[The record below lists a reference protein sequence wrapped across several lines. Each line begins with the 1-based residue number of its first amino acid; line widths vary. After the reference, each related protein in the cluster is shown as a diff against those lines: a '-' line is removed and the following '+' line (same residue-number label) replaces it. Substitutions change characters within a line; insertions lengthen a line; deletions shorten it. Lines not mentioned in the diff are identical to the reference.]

1 MISEA
6 MRIIRS
12 AGSVGLRAPRAFRS
26 RGRTNNRLSRA
37 PSLASVMLLLSV
49 SAHSYAATFYVN
61 CVNGSDR
68 ADGRSLRSPWQHLEA
83 VNTYAR
89 RAGFRP
95 GDSIQL
101 RRGCRWR
108 EQLELSNPNL
118 SGAVPNSGSDRQPI
132 TITSYGTG
140 DFATIDGADVV
151 SGWKTVTGGTFV
163 TPVSGPVY
171 KVFVDG
177 DSRETKALQPQPNF
191 SGEWRA
197 KTAYH
202 MWDYVTHQGRTFG
215 AMRDVAAGSRI
226 EPDDWYHTAD
236 LAPDERSKGV
246 DNVARTPGSWFLDT
260 DRKLLYVH
268 LEDGNDP
275 SRHAIQI
282 TRRRYGIELQGLNHI
297 VIDSLR
303 IVHAAK
309 SGIVASVF
317 APNQGGLYM
326 TNEYN
331 SVQNSILW
339 NNGDTS
345 TDALPG
351 TGMQGEGAIYVAASS
366 KSTDSPLKGWVIQGN
381 SIGSIDSQKIA
392 DYARNG
398 ISVSGTEGLVL
409 RNNYVATNNSIGISV
424 VTDRGPRCLRP
435 MIESNYLT
443 RNQGNLRISG
453 CTNPVADSN
462 TIAYSYGYGIQTGG
476 NTSEAVITHNLIHD
490 LTATP
495 NKHLY
500 NGFDCNGG
508 APNGTLAFNTIEA
521 VWAAEATLEV
531 GCDHWTVRNNVFDSS
546 NNSQHGGLTLY
557 IRNEA
562 LPGMRFDQNIYRVD
576 PSVKR
581 QFNVGAGQAGVQTAH
596 DIAWWQ
602 ANQEPSAHS
611 AGNAL
616 FMNSA
621 TSDYSLRDAAAMG
634 TAARAALPVHPFL
647 PSVGSTTYLREAFK
661 APWEPQDQVR

>member
-1 MISEA
+1 
-6 MRIIRS
+6 
-12 AGSVGLRAPRAFRS
+12 
-26 RGRTNNRLSRA
+26 
-37 PSLASVMLLLSV
+37 MLLLSV
-49 SAHSYAATFYVN
+49 SANSYATTFYVN

-68 ADGRSLRSPWQHLEA
+68 ANGRSLRGSWQHLDA
-83 VNTYAR
+83 ISTYAR
-89 RAGFRP
+89 KEGFRP
-95 GDSIQL
+95 GDFIQL

-108 EQLELSNPNL
+108 EQLELSNTNL
-118 SGAVPNSGSDRQPI
+118 AGSISNSGNDRQPI

-140 DFATIDGADVV
+140 DFPTIDGADAV
-151 SGWKTVTGGTFV
+151 SGWKTVTNVTFV

-191 SGEWRA
+191 LGEWRA
-197 KTAYH
+197 NTGYH

-215 AMRDVAAGSRI
+215 AMRDVVPGSRI
-226 EPDDWYHTAD
+226 GPDDWYRTAD
-236 LAPDERSKGV
+236 LAPDERNKGV
-246 DNVARTPGSWFLDT
+246 DNVARIPGSWFLDT

-268 LEDGNDP
+268 LEDGSNP

-339 NNGDTS
+339 NNGDTT
-345 TDALPG
+345 TDVLPG
-351 TGMQGEGAIYVAASS
+351 TGLQGEGAIYVAAYAG
-366 KSTDSPLKGWVIQGN
+366 STSSPLKGWVIQGN
-381 SIGSIDSQKIA
+381 AIGSIDSQKMA

-409 RNNYVATNNSIGISV
+409 RNNYVATNNAIGISI
-424 VTDRGPRCLRP
+424 VTDRGSRCVRP

-443 RNQGNLRISG
+443 SNQGNLRISG

-546 NNSQHGGLTLY
+546 NNAQHGGLTLY
-557 IRNEA
+557 IRKES
-562 LPGMRFDQNIYRVD
+562 LPGMRFEQNIYRVD
-576 PSVKR
+576 PGVKR
-581 QFNVGAGQAGVQTAH
+581 QFNVGAGQPGVQTVH

-602 ANQEPSAHS
+602 ANQEPSAHN
-611 AGNAL
+611 AGNVL
-616 FMNSA
+616 FVNTASN
-621 TSDYSLRDAAAMG
+621 DYSLRNAAAMAAG
-634 TAARAALPVHPFL
+634 ARAALPVRPFV
-647 PSVGSTTYLREAFK
+647 PGVASTTYLREAFK
-661 APWEPQDQVR
+661 AAWKPQDQVQ